1 MISAKQFNGLPGL
14 PGLSLGL
21 VIGMFAFGTLGAAAD
36 VHAKVTAFFSA
47 GATCDGGASANFIAG
62 GPAVKVSLCVTATTE
77 GLCGHTTKLQVGNAG
92 ESGRFNVAA
101 VTYPT
106 ALADPNG
113 ELKFPIAITKPPA
126 NADFGATGLQATP
139 VTKAKQ
145 LLVTFDIAPQ
155 TNATQA
161 IYALSLAPGS
171 SVGVSADSACPLP
184 ADMPTTASFKLM
196 KQPEKDAK
204 K

>member
-1 MISAKQFNGLPGL
+1 MIPAKLLNGSSGL
-14 PGLSLGL
+14 RSCL
-21 VIGMFAFGTLGAAAD
+21 IAMFIFVTLGTATNA
-36 VHAKVTAFFSA
+36 HAKVTAFFSA
-47 GATCDGGASANFIAG
+47 GAGCDGGPSANFVAG
-62 GPAVKVSLCVTATTE
+62 GPAVKVSLCVTVTTE

-101 VTYPT
+101 VTYAT
-106 ALADPNG
+106 AISDPNG
-113 ELKFPIAITKPPA
+113 ELKFPIAISKPPA
-126 NADFGATGLQATP
+126 NADFGATGLKATP

-155 TNATQA
+155 ENATQA
-161 IYALSLAPGS
+161 SYALSLAPGS

-184 ADMPTTASFKLM
+184 ADTPTAASFKLI
-196 KQPEKDAK
+196 QPSAKDAK

>member
-1 MISAKQFNGLPGL
+1 MISAYRFNGLPVAL
-14 PGLSLGL
+14 IGL
-21 VIGMFAFGTLGAAAD
+21 VIVMFGTLGAVAD
-36 VHAKVTAFFSA
+36 GHAKVTAFFSA
-47 GATCDGGASANFIAG
+47 GSTCDGGTSANFIAG

-77 GLCGHTTKLQVGNAG
+77 ALCGHTTKLQVGNAG

-101 VTYPT
+101 VTYAT
-106 ALADPNG
+106 ALSDPNG

-126 NADFGATGLQATP
+126 NADFGATGLKATP

-155 TNATQA
+155 ANATQA

-171 SVGVSADSACPLP
+171 SIGVSADSACPLP
-184 ADMPTTASFKLM
+184 TDMPTTASFKLM
-196 KQPEKDAK
+196 KTPEKGAK

>member
-1 MISAKQFNGLPGL
+1 MISAKPLNGSSGL
-14 PGLSLGL
+14 RSSL
-21 VIGMFAFGTLGAAAD
+21 IAMFIFGTLGAGTD

-47 GATCDGGASANFIAG
+47 GATCDGGASANFVAG

-92 ESGRFNVAA
+92 ESGRFNVSA
-101 VTYPT
+101 VTYST
-106 ALADPNG
+106 ALSDPNG
-113 ELKFPIAITKPPA
+113 ELKFPIAITKPAA

-155 TNATQA
+155 ANATQA
-161 IYALSLAPGS
+161 IYAVSLAPGS

-184 ADMPTTASFKLM
+184 ADTPTTASFKLM
-196 KQPEKDAK
+196 KQPGKDAK